1 MIEVDTLTK
10 AFRRNGRDHVVL
22 DAVSLRVDA
31 GRIAGVIGPSG
42 AGKSTLARCVNLLE
56 RPTSGRVVVGGQDLT
71 ALRDRELQAARRR
84 IGTIFQAANLLS
96 SRTVAGNVSLPLEI
110 AGVPRAERRTRV
122 AELVARVGLEDHART
137 HPAQLSGGQR
147 QRVGIARALALRPD
161 VLLSD
166 EATSGLDP
174 DTTRSILALLRGLR
188 DDLGLTILLI
198 THEMEVVRDVC
209 DQVALLR
216 DGRIVEQGDVGALV
230 TDPDSALGRGLVPAR
245 PVAVAPG
252 GGQSWRVTYTADDV
266 DPAWIGRLEHEL
278 GTRVAL
284 LGASVEAVDG
294 RPAGHVTV
302 ALDDPTID
310 LAERLRGRGLHAARL
325 DETAADAPP
334 AAVADLVAAPPA
346 AGEDPGAVAATD
358 RDPTG
363 EPAGDPA
370 EATDLPAAPT
380 PTEERA

>member
-1 MIEVDTLTK
+1 MIEVASLTK
-10 AFRRNGRDHVVL
+10 AFRRDGRDHVVL
-22 DAVSLRVDA
+22 DDVSLHVPA

-56 RPTSGRVVVGGQDLT
+56 RPTSGRAVVGGQDLT

-96 SRTVAGNVSLPLEI
+96 SRTVAGNVALPLEI
-110 AGVPRAERRTRV
+110 AGVPRAERRARV
-122 AELVARVGLEDHART
+122 AELVARVGLKDHART

-245 PVAVAPG
+245 PVADAPA
-252 GGQSWRVTYTADDV
+252 GGQAWRVTYTDVGAD
-266 DPAWIGRLEHEL
+266 PGWLGALEREL
-278 GTRVAL
+278 GVAVGL

-302 ALDDPTID
+302 AIDDRAID
-310 LAERLRGRGLHAARL
+310 LAARLHGRGLHAVRL
-325 DETAADAPP
+325 DRDADTTPP
-334 AAVADLVAAPPA
+334 PAVADLVATPP
-346 AGEDPGAVAATD
+346 EDRT
-358 RDPTG
+358 
-363 EPAGDPA
+363 PA
-370 EATDLPAAPT
+370 EEHA
-380 PTEERA
+380 